1 MRDNNAH
8 IAQRRALAFDFDGS
22 IYGTIDR
29 KLMDYMSAYLKSA
42 AMAYIDNRANVAQLT
57 KEVTAH
63 VL

>member
-1 MRDNNAH
+1 MRDM
-8 IAQRRALAFDFDGS
+8 AQRRALAFDFDGS

-29 KLMDYMSAYLKSA
+29 KLMDYISTKPA
-42 AMAYIDNRANVAQLT
+42 AQLT